1 MAIESTIFSTLANF
15 YYPRGSHYYL
25 HNVLKPLQLG
35 FLFGALSL
43 GLASLPLEMITLNQQ
58 SPSGQREISSE
69 DLSGIVALL
78 QLLLLNA
85 GYRRTTFLLHLLGV
99 LIIEG
104 DI

>member
-35 FLFGALSL
+35 LLFGRSPWL
-43 GLASLPLEMITLNQQ
+43 GVTSIQNDHIKSAAS
-58 SPSGQREISSE
+58 SGQREISSE
-69 DLSGIVALL
+69 DLSAIAALL

-85 GYRRTTFLLHLLGV
+85 GYR
-99 LIIEG
+99 
-104 DI
+104 